1 MIKIW
6 TCRKFA
12 LTLHRKTHGTMAEW
26 LGIGL
31 QNRAQQFD
39 SAWYLTKPRRELHGE
54 AFFVL
59 MIINMLCVWWYELN
73 CLPLPETGVV
83 TPVDI

>member
-54 AFFVL
+54 AFFG
-59 MIINMLCVWWYELN
+59 M
-73 CLPLPETGVV
+73 TGMSYIYGES
-83 TPVDI
+83 P

>member
-54 AFFVL
+54 AFFICTRRNDDMKRHKYIKGPKRGSSRNVGASIL
-59 MIINMLCVWWYELN
+59 
-73 CLPLPETGVV
+73 
-83 TPVDI
+83 

>member
-1 MIKIW
+1 MVGGFFVFELIGADCLRKNIVIKIW

-54 AFFVL
+54 AF
-59 MIINMLCVWWYELN
+59 CVNNY
-73 CLPLPETGVV
+73 
-83 TPVDI
+83 